1 MEGILTFSLSYSCNF
16 VSDVSSTCHDF
27 VEFPLKIMF
36 YTSVSI
42 KARFEEM
49 KSGIAT
55 YKSKLDKAE
64 LEVSPLQEELQAECM
79 KNKAL
84 SKLRQDQWRIEV
96 PFLWNFHLYF

>member
-1 MEGILTFSLSYSCNF
+1 
-16 VSDVSSTCHDF
+16 
-27 VEFPLKIMF
+27 MF

-42 KARFEEM
+42 KTRFEEM
-49 KSGIAT
+49 KSEIAT

-84 SKLRQDQWRIEV
+84 SKL
-96 PFLWNFHLYF
+96 

>member
-1 MEGILTFSLSYSCNF
+1 MTFSLSYSCNF
-16 VSDVSSTCHDF
+16 VSYVLSTCHDF

-42 KARFEEM
+42 KTRFEEM
-49 KSGIAT
+49 KSEIAT

-84 SKLRQDQWRIEV
+84 SKLRQDQ
-96 PFLWNFHLYF
+96 

>member
-42 KARFEEM
+42 KARFEDM
-49 KSGIAT
+49 KSEIAT

-84 SKLRQDQWRIEV
+84 SKLRQDQ
-96 PFLWNFHLYF
+96 

>member
-1 MEGILTFSLSYSCNF
+1 
-16 VSDVSSTCHDF
+16 
-27 VEFPLKIMF
+27 MF
-36 YTSVSI
+36 FTSVSK

-49 KSGIAT
+49 KSEIAT

-84 SKLRQDQWRIEV
+84 SKL
-96 PFLWNFHLYF
+96 

>member
-1 MEGILTFSLSYSCNF
+1 
-16 VSDVSSTCHDF
+16 
-27 VEFPLKIMF
+27 MF

-49 KSGIAT
+49 KSEIAT

-84 SKLRQDQWRIEV
+84 SKLRQDQ
-96 PFLWNFHLYF
+96 